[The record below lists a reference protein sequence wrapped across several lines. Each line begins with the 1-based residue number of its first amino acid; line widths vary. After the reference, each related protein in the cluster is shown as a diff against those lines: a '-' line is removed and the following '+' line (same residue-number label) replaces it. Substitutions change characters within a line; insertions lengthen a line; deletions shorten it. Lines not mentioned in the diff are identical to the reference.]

1 MLKEAL
7 RHDRLCRRHRH
18 TCTRRRCS
26 KHREPPRTLTELEQ
40 KLILK
45 TTGEHRDGF
54 RDHVIISLA
63 LGTGLRE
70 HELLA
75 LDCEDVFDDG
85 RARRRVTLRVFKRS
99 ADEPAI
105 QEVVLPDLVRAKLEK
120 LRAWKKGRGQSLAAD
135 APLFVSRLGRRL
147 SARQLRHAFALW
159 QERAGFERRLSF
171 HSVRHAACTNLYRRT
186 KDIRLTQRFARHK
199 SILTTSIYAH
209 PSDEDLVRAVR
220 ELPC

>member
-1 MLKEAL
+1 MTAYADAVA
-7 RHDRLCRRHRH
+7 R
-18 TCTRRRCS
+18 
-26 KHREPPRTLTELEQ
+26 PPRTLTELEQ
-40 KLILK
+40 KLLLK
-45 TTGEHRDGF
+45 VTGEHRDGF
-54 RDHVIISLA
+54 RDHVLISLA

-75 LDCEDVFDDG
+75 LDLGDVLDGDG
-85 RARRRVTLRVFKRS
+85 RAKRRVALRVFKRS
-99 ADEPAI
+99 ADEPAV

-120 LRAWKKGRGQSLAAD
+120 LRAWKKREGESLAPD

-147 SARQLRHAFALW
+147 SARQLRENFATW
-159 QERAGFERRLSF
+159 QRRAGFERRLSF
-171 HSVRHAACTNLYRRT
+171 HALRHTACSTLYRRT

-209 PSDEDLVRAVR
+209 PADEDMVRAVR